1 MTGLQG
7 GAVIAALALGLV
19 LSFRASNVINIAH
32 AAVGMYS
39 AYAFYGLRNYDVD
52 STERGGDLWLPILG
66 APSKVHILDRPTVA
80 AALSI
85 ALLLA
90 AFFGALLYVA
100 VFRPLRNAPPL
111 ARVIASLGI
120 FLYLTS
126 TMSLR
131 AKEIGSGAASLKL
144 TSMLPSGVIKIGS
157 AKIPTSAFVL
167 SGFAVVAALLL
178 ALAFSYTRFGLATTA
193 TAEQEKGAILTGIS
207 PHRIGIFNW
216 VLASLLGAG
225 AVILIVG
232 VSGVL
237 VPTETSLLVVPA
249 LAAALLGGLDS
260 FAVTTA
266 AGLAIGMTQGSLVW
280 FQLQSKS
287 LPDWLP
293 NNGLSQAVPVIAILV
308 AITWRGS
315 KLPNRAAMIE
325 SRLPESPTPRNPV
338 AWSLVMATA
347 AIVALLQLD
356 AQWRLAIVVS
366 TIAGF
371 VGLASVVVTG
381 YVGQISLAQ
390 YAFAG
395 VAAFATVKLTKQGLS
410 FPVAP
415 FLAIAITIA
424 IGLLLGL
431 PAVRVRGMTLA
442 VATIA
447 AAVAIEQLVFNSPSL
462 AGLGAIPRPE
472 IFGIDLGFS
481 ATGDENFRAAFGIF
495 AVILFVLATL
505 AVANL
510 RRSPTGL
517 RWLAVRG
524 NERAAAAAG
533 IDVTQTKLSAFA
545 VCAALAGTGGALLAY
560 QSPALS
566 AQQFMVVGAL
576 AVLALC
582 FLGGI
587 ASISGALVAG
597 LLASGGILTQL
608 QGGNTGNASNY
619 QFAISGLMLIAVAI
633 LYPDGVVAAVRHSVA
648 KLRRMSTA

>member
-1 MTGLQG
+1 
-7 GAVIAALALGLV
+7 
-19 LSFRASNVINIAH
+19 
-32 AAVGMYS
+32 MYS
-39 AYAFYGLRNYDVD
+39 AYAFYGLRNYNVA

-66 APSKVHILDRPTVA
+66 APTKVHILDRPTVA
-80 AALSI
+80 MALI
-85 ALLLA
+85 VALLLA
-90 AFFGALLYVA
+90 IIIGALLYLV

-111 ARVIASLGI
+111 ARVIASLGV
-120 FLYLTS
+120 FLYLQS
-126 TMSLR
+126 VMILR
-131 AKEIGSGAASLKL
+131 AKEIGSGAASLQL
-144 TSMLPSGVIKIGS
+144 NSMLPEGVFKIGS
-157 AKIPTSAFVL
+157 AKIPTAAFALTAFAIAAAAVL
-167 SGFAVVAALLL
+167 TLVFR
-178 ALAFSYTRFGLATTA
+178 YTRFGLATTA
-193 TAEQEKGAILTGIS
+193 SAEQEKGAILTGIS
-207 PHRIGIFNW
+207 PHRIGVLNW
-216 VLASLLGAG
+216 VLASLLGAV
-225 AVILIVG
+225 AVILIAG
-232 VSGVL
+232 VQQKIE
-237 VPTETSLLVVPA
+237 PTETSLLVVPA
-249 LAAALLGGLDS
+249 LAAALLGGLES
-260 FAVTTA
+260 FSVTTA

-280 FQLQSKS
+280 FQLQTKS

-315 KLPNRAAMIE
+315 KLPNRAAFIE
-325 SRLPESPTPRNPV
+325 SRLPQSPAPQHPLV
-338 AWSLVMATA
+338 WSAALATT

-371 VGLASVVVTG
+371 IGLASVVVTG

-395 VAAFATVKLTKQGLS
+395 VAAFATVKLTKQGVA
-410 FPVAP
+410 FPFAP
-415 FLAIAITIA
+415 VIAVSVTIG

-442 VATIA
+442 AATIGA
-447 AAVAIEQLVFNSPSL
+447 AIAIEQLVFTSPSL
-462 AGLGAIPRPE
+462 AGLGAIPRPKL
-472 IFGIDLGFS
+472 FGIDLGFS
-481 ATGDENFRAAFGIF
+481 ATGEENFRAAFGIF
-495 AVILFVLATL
+495 AIIIFVLAIL

-533 IDVTQTKLSAFA
+533 IDVAKTKLSAFG
-545 VCAALAGTGGALLAY
+545 VCAGLAGTGGALLAY

-566 AQQFMVVGAL
+566 PQQFMVVGAL

-597 LLASGGILTQL
+597 LVASGGILTQL
-608 QGGNTGNASNY
+608 QGGNTGNASSY
-619 QFAISGLMLIAVAI
+619 QFAVSGIMLVAVAI
-633 LYPDGVVAAVRHSVA
+633 LYPDGVVAALRLGTA
-648 KLRRMSTA
+648 KLRRVVTQ